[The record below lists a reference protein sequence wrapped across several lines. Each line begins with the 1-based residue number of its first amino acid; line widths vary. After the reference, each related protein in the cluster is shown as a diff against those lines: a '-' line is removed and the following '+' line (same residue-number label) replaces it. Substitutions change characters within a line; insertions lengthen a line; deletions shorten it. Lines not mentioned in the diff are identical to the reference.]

1 MFNKNPF
8 IYAPTEKNDMITLL
22 LIMLLNTSR
31 ELSKALKDIDVFS
44 GR

>member
-1 MFNKNPF
+1 MRQPK
-8 IYAPTEKNDMITLL
+8 KNDMITLL

-31 ELSKALKDIDVFS
+31 ELSKTLNDIDVFS